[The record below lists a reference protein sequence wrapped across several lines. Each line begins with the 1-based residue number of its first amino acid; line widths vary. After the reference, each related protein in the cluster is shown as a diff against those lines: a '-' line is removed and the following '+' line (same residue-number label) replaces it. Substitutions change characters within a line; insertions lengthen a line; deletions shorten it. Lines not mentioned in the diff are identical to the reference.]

1 MTPLLGCWNLNHPTD
16 EKAIVKAK
24 VNTGESVAATRQLA
38 NFANRLTRWRQ
49 WPDVLPYLYAS
60 LLILLFAFVYTAIL
74 DDKVEIVGDN
84 AAYYILGKALYEGA
98 GYAYINVPEA
108 PPATL
113 WPPGYPTLIAL
124 TMMLWSSD
132 FVAVKLANGIVFML
146 ALVAAFFLFRR
157 ISGNVHLAF
166 VAAVAML
173 CNGHLLRSSTLIMSE
188 TLFLLCAVLVL
199 LVGACIA
206 ESEEDFRRPQIY
218 LLVLCLIAAFY
229 VRTVGIFLF
238 GSVCLILVW
247 QRQWKYL
254 AFTAMCYG
262 LAILPWYL
270 RGRNIDGG
278 SAYIS
283 AWMRVNP
290 YQPEL
295 GTVGLNDLLSR
306 FLTNVQRY
314 ISVEIPDGLFYYIV
328 NNDESVRQATTTSV
342 LSGIII
348 VLLAGYGFYAL
359 KRSRLLVVAYAG
371 AVGGV
376 LLIWPEAWTGTRFLQ
391 PLIPLLL
398 LGISNGLWTLLR
410 FLLHRVAAVRYA
422 HPLLLAPLLFI
433 YYEDVEYLHNLAKR
447 GVYPQ
452 SWLNYFAAARWV
464 GEHTPK
470 DSIIACRKPNM
481 FYLYANRRTV
491 SYAFTPDAAELI
503 ADLEHKQVDYVVTE
517 SLGFTSTWRY
527 LIPAIQQQT
536 EQFVVIHI
544 WDRPPTRLL
553 KFKLPDE

>member
-1 MTPLLGCWNLNHPTD
+1 
-16 EKAIVKAK
+16 VKAK
-24 VNTGESVAATRQLA
+24 KNTGRSASDPRQPTA
-38 NFANRLTRWRQ
+38 VIDGPARQ
-49 WPDVLPYLYAS
+49 RPDLLPYLYAS

-74 DDKVEIVGDN
+74 DSKVEVVGDN

-98 GYAYINVPEA
+98 GYTFINVPEA

-113 WPPGYPTLIAL
+113 WPPGYPALIAL
-124 TMMLWSSD
+124 TMTLWSSD
-132 FVAVKLANGIVFML
+132 FVAVKSANGIVFML

-157 ISGNVHLAF
+157 LSGNVHLAF

-199 LVGACIA
+199 LVGAYIA
-206 ESEEDFRRPQIY
+206 EAEEDFRRPQIY

-254 AFTAMCYG
+254 ALTTVGYI
-262 LAILPWYL
+262 LATLPWHL

-295 GTVGLNDLLSR
+295 GTIGLQDLLLR
-306 FLTNVQRY
+306 LFNNAERY
-314 ISVEIPDGLFYYIV
+314 ISIEIPDGLFYYIV
-328 NNDESVRQATTTSV
+328 NNDLSVRQATTTSV
-342 LSGIII
+342 LSGIIL
-348 VLLAGYGFYAL
+348 VLLAGYGFYAF
-359 KRSRLLVVAYAG
+359 KRSRLLVVAYVG

-376 LLIWPEAWTGTRFLQ
+376 LLIWPEVWSGTRFLQ

-398 LGISNGLWTLLR
+398 LGIFNGLWVLARVLLR
-410 FLLHRVAAVRYA
+410 RWVAVRYV
-422 HPLLLAPLLFI
+422 HSLLLAPLLFI
-433 YYEDVEYLHNLAKR
+433 YYEDVEYLNELAKR

-452 SWLNYFAAARWV
+452 SWLNYFEVARWV
-464 GEHTPK
+464 DENTPA
-470 DSIIACRKPNM
+470 DTIVACRKPNM

-503 ADLEHKQVDYVVTE
+503 ADLERKQVDYVVAE
-517 SLGFTSTWRY
+517 NLGFSSTRRY
-527 LIPAIQQQT
+527 LLPAI
-536 EQFVVIHI
+536 EQEAERFSVVYKREDPDA
-544 WDRPPTRLL
+544 WLF
-553 KFKLPDE
+553 KFMPAD